1 MTSSRKIDN
10 SQKDISILAKS
21 LTQGLGEHSLSADKM
36 YSISFTKVNTK
47 FCQVY
52 IIIEQTVTYLLM
64 V

>member
-1 MTSSRKIDN
+1 MTSSIKIDN
-10 SQKDISILAKS
+10 SQKDISILGKS